1 MNYQEL
7 SDKEFISCFKQR
19 AKAVNSEI
27 LWMKKEILSLKC
39 KLSSYENLIAVCN
52 GVYHFHRNLIVSL
65 RIVGSLLFIMVSLE
79 VLQ

>member
-39 KLSSYENLIAVCN
+39 KLSSDENLIAVCN
-52 GVYHFHRNLIVSL
+52 GVYHRLSKIF
-65 RIVGSLLFIMVSLE
+65 
-79 VLQ
+79 

>member
-39 KLSSYENLIAVCN
+39 KLSSDENLIAVCN

>member
-39 KLSSYENLIAVCN
+39 KLSSDENLIAVCN
-52 GVYHFHRNLIVSL
+52 GVYHRHCSVKFFNKAVTVS
-65 RIVGSLLFIMVSLE
+65 V
-79 VLQ
+79 